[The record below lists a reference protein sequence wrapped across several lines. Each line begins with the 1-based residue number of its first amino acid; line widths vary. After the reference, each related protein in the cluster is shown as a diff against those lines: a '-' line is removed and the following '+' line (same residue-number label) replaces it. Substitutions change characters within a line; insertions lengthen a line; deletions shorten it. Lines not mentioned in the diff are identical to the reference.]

1 MKLIKAAT
9 AALAAALACNA
20 SFAQGHGEELK
31 FQDYPSTGGNLL
43 VRVAIEKGYCE
54 KYGIKC
60 TLKTIPS
67 APLGLQVLTAKSI
80 DVSMTPLSVLAAAV
94 LKGAKVK
101 AVAGGVVDNIGEMA
115 VRNEALGPNADKGFP
130 GAIRDLKGKKIG
142 VTARGGS
149 AELQVQFLLEKAG
162 LKPDDVNIV
171 AVGGANTAM
180 QSLLSGQID
189 AAFTYEPAGSMCK
202 IGKKCK
208 VVYDASEDKNPPEI
222 YATNGA
228 QQNQVMRQEMLD
240 EHPELADAVIK
251 ATTDAQ
257 RFIQDPK
264 NFDEV
269 KKISEKYFK
278 LKLPQADEIT
288 TESLRES
295 IPANRVAISRS
306 AVKATIDLMLY
317 QKALPKPVAV
327 DDLLYA
333 KAP

>member
-1 MKLIKAAT
+1 MRSIKTISAA
-9 AALAAALACNA
+9 AAALVCSV
-20 SFAQGHGEELK
+20 SFAQGNGQELK
-31 FQDYPSTGGNLL
+31 FQDYPSTGGNLMI
-43 VRVAIEKGYCE
+43 RVAIEKGYCE

-60 TLKTIPS
+60 SLQTIPS

-80 DVSMTPLSVLAAAV
+80 DVAMTPLSVQAAAV
-94 LKGAKVK
+94 LKGVKVK
-101 AVAGGVVDNIGEMA
+101 AIAGGVVDNIGEMV
-115 VRNEALGPNADKGFP
+115 VRNESLGPNADKGFP
-130 GAIRDLKGKKIG
+130 GAIKDLKGKKIG

-162 LKPDDVNIV
+162 LQRDDVTIV

-180 QSLLSGQID
+180 ASLLSGQID

-208 VVYDASEDKNPPEI
+208 SVYDASEDKNPPEI
-222 YATNGA
+222 HATNGA
-228 QQNQVMRQEMLD
+228 QQNLVMRQEMLD

-257 RFIQDPK
+257 HFIQDPK
-264 NFDEV
+264 NFDEL
-269 KKISEKYFK
+269 KKVSEKYFK
-278 LKLPQADEIT
+278 LQLPQADEIT
-288 TESLRES
+288 TESLRAS
-295 IPANRVAISRS
+295 IPASRVALSRS

-317 QKALPKPVAV
+317 QKALPKPVAIE
-327 DDLLYA
+327 DLLYA